1 MLAFKVISVK
11 FKIFRHPNWFGAI
24 QNRSLVFQKRTSTL
38 QLMPHRENSRY
49 VTWSV
54 TRIWKIFSYRQDLVD
69 VVCGLLNFGV
79 RGGDSCHEFFS
90 VTLRLEAL
98 INPDHEAT
106 KIGHSEQFVIS

>member
-38 QLMPHRENSRY
+38 QLMPHIENSRY

-54 TRIWKIFSYRQDLVD
+54 TKIWKIF
-69 VVCGLLNFGV
+69 
-79 RGGDSCHEFFS
+79 HI
-90 VTLRLEAL
+90 A
-98 INPDHEAT
+98 
-106 KIGHSEQFVIS
+106 KI